1 MAAAAGDV
9 PKKGL
14 WLGMASCN
22 SGSCDSMASTTS
34 NRSERSDNSY
44 DYLSVEEKECLMF
57 LEETIGSLDAEA
69 DSGVSTD
76 ETDSAEPAK
85 LPGTWP
91 KRDSGP
97 RDLEN
102 GEQSIG
108 QQRATQQKSEQKAS
122 AFSSSA
128 PAAAPSLGYYSLP
141 RNIAAA
147 SAPRANGASDSKAA
161 ARTMGDPAPAER
173 PLRETAEE
181 ERLDRASARAPAKPP
196 GSMTIPPPEASRDA
210 QAARGGL
217 TLSEG
222 LDAGGEPVA
231 RDTGMERE
239 SAAAAQGWP
248 EKLASEED
256 SDTKRGPPTAPKPRK
271 LPPNIILKTS
281 RNSLVPLSAEPGH
294 GAKSPPPVPAGCAA
308 ADRVNAGHRDPK
320 ERERA
325 RREALEKLGL
335 PRDKREPDTPSKAA
349 ARPEPEEV
357 PGAGLRATGRG
368 ALAGSPERA
377 APGARHVGFK
387 SNTLERSGVGLGS
400 YMAGKEQ
407 GAKSSGS
414 LGKMSFMERITPS
427 FLRSGRPRP
436 ASLGTRKDFAGLA
449 EQGGARRPQALPGP
463 SRAARSSCVSVKISP
478 RGAPEEHRREAL
490 RKLGLLKD

>member
-91 KRDSGP
+91 KRDSSP

-128 PAAAPSLGYYSLP
+128 PAAAPSPGYYSLP

-147 SAPRANGASDSKAA
+147 SAPRANGTSDSKAA
-161 ARTMGDPAPAER
+161 ARATGDPAPAER
-173 PLRETAEE
+173 PPREMAEE

-210 QAARGGL
+210 QA
-217 TLSEG
+217 
-222 LDAGGEPVA
+222 
-231 RDTGMERE
+231 
-239 SAAAAQGWP
+239 
-248 EKLASEED
+248 
-256 SDTKRGPPTAPKPRK
+256 
-271 LPPNIILKTS
+271 
-281 RNSLVPLSAEPGH
+281 
-294 GAKSPPPVPAGCAA
+294 
-308 ADRVNAGHRDPK
+308 
-320 ERERA
+320 
-325 RREALEKLGL
+325 
-335 PRDKREPDTPSKAA
+335 
-349 ARPEPEEV
+349 
-357 PGAGLRATGRG
+357 

-449 EQGGARRPQALPGP
+449 EQGGAR
-463 SRAARSSCVSVKISP
+463 
-478 RGAPEEHRREAL
+478 
-490 RKLGLLKD
+490 